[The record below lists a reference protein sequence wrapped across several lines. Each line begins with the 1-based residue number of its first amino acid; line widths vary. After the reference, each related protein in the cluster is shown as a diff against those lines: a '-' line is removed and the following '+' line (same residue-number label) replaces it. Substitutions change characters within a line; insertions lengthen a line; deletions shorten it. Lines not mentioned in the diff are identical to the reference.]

1 MSSLSDKLISW
12 YQPNKRDLPWR
23 KTKDPYAIWVSE
35 VILQQTRVAQG
46 LDYYYRFLNNFPTVQ
61 SLAAAPLDDVM
72 KTWQG
77 LGYYTRARN
86 MYAAAQQVVNDF
98 GGKFPDT
105 YEGLRSLR
113 GVGDYTASAIGAF
126 AFKIPHPA
134 VDGNVYRI
142 WSRIF
147 GVFTPID
154 TLAGQKELYQIAFD
168 QLDKKRPDIF
178 NQAIMDFG
186 GTLCMPKN
194 PLCGECPVSDV
205 CYALRNHAV
214 AQLPTKSKKVKVT
227 DRYFSYLMIRHKGET
242 FIHQRGE
249 KDIWHS
255 LYEFPLIETG
265 KKVSLRALQKTTE
278 WKEIFGDVKP
288 TLLHA
293 SPVMKHVLSH
303 QHLYTQFLILEI
315 KAIPYHLISSF
326 RKVKIEDVGEYST
339 PRLID
344 SYMAAEPVEKYFLK
358 HELM

>member
-1 MSSLSDKLISW
+1 LSIASKLIAW
-12 YQPNKRDLPWR
+12 YAPHKRDLPWR

-46 LDYYYRFLNNFPTVQ
+46 LDYYYRFLNSFPTVQ

-86 MYAAAQQVVNDF
+86 MHAAAQQVVNDF
-98 GGKFPDT
+98 GGKFPRT

-113 GVGDYTASAIGAF
+113 GVGDYTASAVGAF
-126 AFKIPHPA
+126 AFNIPRPA

-154 TLAGQKELYQIAFD
+154 TLAGQKELYQIALD

-194 PLCGECPVSDV
+194 PLCGECPVNDI

-214 AQLPTKSKKVKVT
+214 AQLPAKSKKVKVT
-227 DRYFSYLMIRHKGET
+227 DRYFSYLMIRHKGDT

-255 LYEFPLIETG
+255 LYEFPLIETD
-265 KKVSLRALQKTTE
+265 KKVSLAALQRTAE
-278 WKEIFGDVKP
+278 WKEMFGDVKP

-293 SPVMKHVLSH
+293 SPVVKHVLSH
-303 QHLYTQFLILEI
+303 QRLYSQFFILEL
-315 KAIPYHLISSF
+315 KAIPYSLISTF
-326 RKVKIEDVGEYST
+326 KKIKVEDVGDYST

-344 SYMAAEPVEKYFLK
+344 SYMAAEPVEKYFLR
-358 HELM
+358 HELP